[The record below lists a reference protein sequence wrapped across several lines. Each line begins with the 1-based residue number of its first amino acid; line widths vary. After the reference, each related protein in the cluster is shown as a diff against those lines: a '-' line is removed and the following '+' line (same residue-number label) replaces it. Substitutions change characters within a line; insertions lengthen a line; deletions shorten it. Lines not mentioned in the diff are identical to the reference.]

1 MIKLK
6 DLITEVKPGDAYPSI
21 GKEIDVVVDKFM
33 GNKWKFVSFDMAGKR
48 ISGVG
53 TSPENILGK
62 KTIKLS
68 SSQKNI
74 MKKILK
80 NPQDV
85 DYVENDAANIK
96 VRDILRVLK

>member
-48 ISGVG
+48 I
-53 TSPENILGK
+53 K
-62 KTIKLS
+62 KTVS
-68 SSQKNI
+68 SYEI
-74 MKKILK
+74 
-80 NPQDV
+80 
-85 DYVENDAANIK
+85 
-96 VRDILRVLK
+96 